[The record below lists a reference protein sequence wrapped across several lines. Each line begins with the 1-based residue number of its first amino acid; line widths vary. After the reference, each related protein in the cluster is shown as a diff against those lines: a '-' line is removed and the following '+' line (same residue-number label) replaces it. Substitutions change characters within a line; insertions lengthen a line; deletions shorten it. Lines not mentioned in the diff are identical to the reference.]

1 LIVESKSYKNNRFE
15 ECIEQVENLLKKD
28 YAEVVPYNE
37 LNVKHNKVFYIPTF
51 FIQPKGKRTRFIWD
65 AATKV
70 NGKSLNDYLLSG
82 PNLYNNYQK
91 ILFNMQE
98 GRYLIK
104 GDLSEMFHQIVIR
117 AEDRDALRF
126 LFRKSPNDKIQVLRM
141 KVMIFGSIC
150 SPSTSQFVKN
160 KLANEFLNEY
170 PDAADVIL
178 NSTYVDDVITST
190 DDLAFGQRLVK
201 NLRHIFKSGGF
212 QLVKLKSNKNEILE
226 EARNNL
232 TDEEKRNEK
241 IFSEEKEEKLLGYLL
256 NFEEDHIKVALTLD
270 KIPAN
275 ILNCEVKPTKKQVLQ
290 LCMSIF
296 DPMGFMEF
304 LLSKFKLLYHFLVK
318 DNYEWTQIM
327 SDEYF
332 VIWKKYMGYL
342 RKVTDIKI
350 PRLYSQKLKEA
361 KFIQLVGFGDA
372 GTEMLCAV
380 IYMRLLN
387 EERQQIDYRFVCSKS
402 YTVPRK
408 QSRSIP
414 DLEVDIACKLA
425 LLMNKIEGQHRI
437 KFNERIFFT
446 DNIAVREWIV
456 NGAKNPKVYQANRL
470 AKIAN
475 CTKKEEW
482 RWVSTN
488 HMPADFGTKI
498 SSMPDNEYQN
508 SWFNPTLFQMP
519 EENWPS
525 IEANSLI
532 SLNIVHNHSHES
544 NSGHEFINVNKFS
557 SFNNLIAGMMRAAQL
572 RYRLRIRIINKKIA
586 KCKGKSARTRSEKR
600 NKANRMKALKQKKN
614 YIFEA
619 INDIYN
625 HYGKYEQILF
635 QAVQNESFPKEIALI
650 RNQKELKIESPLY
663 KLLPYIDDKGILR
676 AQTRIP
682 KNDENVK
689 RFTLDKINPIILP
702 REHHFTKLIILK
714 YHDSMAHHN
723 EKTVVVN
730 LIQRFFIPKIKRTVN
745 TVIKKH
751 CLACKISKVK
761 PKAPRMG
768 DVPSH
773 RLAYYVPAFSYAIVD
788 LLGPVLVKVTRN
800 VRAKRYILVYS
811 CLTTRAVHLELIE
824 RLDADATLRALQNT
838 FNLRG
843 VPIRIC
849 SDNGTNFVASSRII
863 KEHHAKWNVELLKKG
878 AIIHP
883 IQWFFSPAKAPH
895 FNGSVERIVGLVKV
909 ALKNIKAYLDMK
921 YFIYDDFGLK
931 AVLCEIINMI
941 NSRPVAIL
949 SEHDSDHLILTP
961 NFFIMGRQN
970 AQSVPPEAVVPKTL
984 TQQWR
989 DIKMIANI
997 LWEKWL
1003 KEYLPVL
1010 TSREKWIE
1018 KSTPLEIGDIVIT
1031 ADPSIANSWRLGIIE
1046 NVIHGSQD
1054 QVRQVTI
1061 RLGKNKV
1068 VDKTK
1073 LNNPNKLKQIYKD
1086 ETSTVIS
1093 RPAISVAK
1101 LDLSRTHES

>member
-1 LIVESKSYKNNRFE
+1 M
-15 ECIEQVENLLKKD
+15 
-28 YAEVVPYNE
+28 
-37 LNVKHNKVFYIPTF
+37 H
-51 FIQPKGKRTRFIWD
+51 
-65 AATKV
+65 
-70 NGKSLNDYLLSG
+70 
-82 PNLYNNYQK
+82 
-91 ILFNMQE
+91 
-98 GRYLIK
+98 
-104 GDLSEMFHQIVIR
+104 
-117 AEDRDALRF
+117 
-126 LFRKSPNDKIQVLRM
+126 
-141 KVMIFGSIC
+141 
-150 SPSTSQFVKN
+150 
-160 KLANEFLNEY
+160 
-170 PDAADVIL
+170 
-178 NSTYVDDVITST
+178 
-190 DDLAFGQRLVK
+190 
-201 NLRHIFKSGGF
+201 LRHIFKSGGF
-212 QLVKLKSNKNEILE
+212 QLVKLKSNKNEILDK
-226 EARNNL
+226 ARNNL
-232 TDEEKRNEK
+232 TDIEKLNGK
-241 IFSEEKEEKLLGYLL
+241 IFSEETEEKLLGYLL

-270 KIPAN
+270 KIPAS
-275 ILNCEVKPTKKQVLQ
+275 ILNCEEKPTKKQVLQ

-304 LLSKFKLLYHFLVK
+304 LLSKFKLLYHLLVK
-318 DNYEWTQIM
+318 DNYEWAQVM
-327 SDEYF
+327 SDDYF
-332 VIWKKYMGYL
+332 AMWKKCIGHL
-342 RKVTDIKI
+342 SKVTDIKI
-350 PRLYSQKLKEA
+350 PRLYSQKLLDA

-380 IYMRLLN
+380 IYIRLLD
-387 EERQQIDYRFVCSKS
+387 EERKQIDYRFVCSKS

-425 LLMNKIEGQHRI
+425 LLMNKIQAQHRI
-437 KFNERIFFT
+437 KFNERMFFT
-446 DNIAVREWIV
+446 DNIAVRDWIV

-488 HMPADFGTKI
+488 HMPADFGTKM
-498 SSMPDNEYQN
+498 SSMPEVKYQN
-508 SWFNPTLFQMP
+508 DWFQPILFQMP
-519 EENWPS
+519 EENWPT
-525 IEANSLI
+525 IEANNSI
-532 SLNIVHNHSHES
+532 NLNIVNDAQES
-544 NSGHEFINVNKFS
+544 NLDLDFINISKFS
-557 SFNNLIAGMMRAAQL
+557 SFNGLMTGIMRAAQL
-572 RYRLRIRIINKKIA
+572 RYRLRIRIINKKLA
-586 KCKGKSARTRSEKR
+586 KCKKEVARTRAAQNRK
-600 NKANRMKALKQKKN
+600 KAKINALKQKKVN
-614 YIFEA
+614 VFEA

-625 HYGKYEQILF
+625 HYGSYEQLLI
-635 QAVQNESFPKEIALI
+635 QVAQKESFPKEIAAI
-650 RNQKELKIESPLY
+650 QSQKELKVQSPLY
-663 KLLPYIDDKGILR
+663 KLLPYVDDKGTLR

-682 KNDENVK
+682 RNDENVR

-702 REHHFTKLIILK
+702 REHHLTKLIILK

-751 CLACKISKVK
+751 CLTCKISKAK

-773 RLAYYVPAFSYAIVD
+773 RLAYFIPAFSYAIVD
-788 LLGPVLVKVTRN
+788 LLGPILVKVTRN

-811 CLTTRAVHLELIE
+811 CLTTRALHLELIE

-849 SDNGTNFVASSRII
+849 SDNGTNFVAASRII
-863 KEHHAKWNVELLKKG
+863 KEHHALWNAELLRKG

-895 FNGSVERIVGLVKV
+895 FNGSVERVVGLVKV
-909 ALKNIKAYLDMK
+909 ALRNIKEYLDMK
-921 YFIYDDFGLK
+921 YFIYDDYGLK

-949 SEHDSDHLILTP
+949 SEHNNDHLILTP

-970 AQSVPPEAVVPKTL
+970 AQSVPPEAVVPNTL
-984 TQQWR
+984 TQQWH
-989 DIKMIANI
+989 DIKMISNM

-1010 TSREKWIE
+1010 TSREKWID
-1018 KSTPLEIGDIVIT
+1018 KAAPLEIGDIVIT

-1054 QVRQVTI
+1054 QVRQVVI

-1068 VDKTK
+1068 VDKAMLK
-1073 LNNPNKLKQIYKD
+1073 NPKQLRKFYKD

-1093 RPAISVAK
+1093 RPSISVAK
-1101 LDLSRTHES
+1101 LDLSRTHEA